1 MGARSR
7 RKTVPFAA
15 AFIFLTLSGFGQAA
29 KSDAADVK
37 NGGGSSMTA
46 PACWH
51 KLDAGP
57 FSILAPPNWEFHQLA
72 GVDSYVG
79 EFVGDGVVLTFDFG
93 GYSKGYIKKG
103 QEVREC
109 HRKKSHWRA

>member
-1 MGARSR
+1 
-7 RKTVPFAA
+7 
-15 AFIFLTLSGFGQAA
+15 
-29 KSDAADVK
+29 
-37 NGGGSSMTA
+37 MTA